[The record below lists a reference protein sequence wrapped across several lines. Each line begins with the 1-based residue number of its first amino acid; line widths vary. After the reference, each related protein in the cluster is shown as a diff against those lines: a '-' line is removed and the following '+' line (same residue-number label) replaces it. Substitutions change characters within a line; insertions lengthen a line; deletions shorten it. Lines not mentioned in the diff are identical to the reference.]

1 MIVPVDP
8 YQFEDPYVSTGL
20 AYAPPVSTV
29 YPVRSGQSRPAPGRR
44 MMRAGVWAIPA
55 GAVALSVTSFWTVP
69 RPGQPPS
76 GASPGAWLVVLVAG
90 LILGLIGVLCLTGL
104 LAPTPGRR
112 WALAS
117 QLSLLIGTVLLA
129 PALGVVG
136 LGQPAADQLGSAA
149 GAAYHASVT
158 GGLVLRWLSISG
170 LALLGLGWSLL
181 AIAVAASRLFS
192 RSDSILVLLAVLLGA
207 LAVRIEVLLAL
218 ASLTLLAA
226 GLGLAR
232 AASRTRT

>member
-1 MIVPVDP
+1 M
-8 YQFEDPYVSTGL
+8 
-20 AYAPPVSTV
+20 
-29 YPVRSGQSRPAPGRR
+29 VRG
-44 MMRAGVWAIPA
+44 GVWAIPA

-69 RPGQPPS
+69 KPGQPPS
-76 GASPGAWLVVLVAG
+76 GASAGAWLVVVVAG
-90 LILGLIGVLCLTGL
+90 LILSLIGVLCLTGL

-112 WALAS
+112 WALAGL
-117 QLSLLIGTVLLA
+117 LSLLIGTVLLA

-149 GAAYHASVT
+149 GAAFHASLG

-181 AIAVAASRLFS
+181 AIALAASRLFS
-192 RSDSILVLLAVLLGA
+192 RSDIVLVLLAVLLGA

-226 GLGLAR
+226 GLGVAR